1 MTVNGKR
8 MPEAVTY
15 AGCNRCHGFGRGLE
29 TGPLMAPGQD
39 CLLCHDG
46 RSATRWTV
54 AGTWGGPGARV
65 TLTDSTGKTLTLATN
80 QVGNFYTAEPLRF
93 PLTVTVGSARMPDR
107 VTYGGCNDCHGAGGS
122 ARGLSL
128 APRPNQP
135 GDAPPRAR
143 SSAPPPD
150 AGTVT
155 TGPLMAP
162 RTDRLICHGPGW
174 DGGGEA
180 LLGGDVRGGRSHRR
194 RGRVDARELGGQL
207 LLLRDEPEL
216 PVAFDGERERTVN
229 EAAAH
234 STSAATAATGEAAR
248 VSETRPAG
256 RSVRQEA

>member
-1 MTVNGKR
+1 MRAAPAVVPLLLLAACAPEHGPLMAPGEDCLACHDGADAERWTAAGTWTPGAHVTMSDSAGRTLTLRGNRVGNFYTAEPLSLPLSVTVNGKR

-46 RSATRWTV
+46 RSATRWSV

-122 ARGLSL
+122 
-128 APRPNQP
+128 
-135 GDAPPRAR
+135 
-143 SSAPPPD
+143 
-150 AGTVT
+150 
-155 TGPLMAP
+155 
-162 RTDRLICHGPGW
+162 
-174 DGGGEA
+174 
-180 LLGGDVRGGRSHRR
+180 GGD
-194 RGRVDARELGGQL
+194 
-207 LLLRDEPEL
+207 
-216 PVAFDGERERTVN
+216 
-229 EAAAH
+229 
-234 STSAATAATGEAAR
+234 
-248 VSETRPAG
+248 
-256 RSVRQEA
+256 